1 MTSQKD
7 SGILPQRLRPGRQ
20 ILVILSL
27 LVAAASLASLGLY
40 RTPPAPRAVLS
51 RANADDPA
59 QIGEGRD
66 LYAAQC
72 AACHGKDLQG
82 EFAWRIPSADGRIKA
97 PPLGPMGHTYEHS
110 DDALK
115 AMIAEGAGVSEFM
128 PRFAGHLSETEI
140 WAVLAYIK
148 STWPLALRIAQAG
161 ANPDKAGMPAEV
173 LSPERVQPETC
184 VNTKRSAGR

>member
-1 MTSQKD
+1 MTLQQDPKIK
-7 SGILPQRLRPGRQ
+7 GQGRCPRRQ
-20 ILVILSL
+20 ILLILSL
-27 LVAAASLASLGLY
+27 LSALIGLISLGLY
-40 RTPPAPRAVLS
+40 RAPASRRAVIS

-59 QIGEGRD
+59 QVGAGRD
-66 LYAAQC
+66 LYAVHC

-82 EFAWRIPSADGRIKA
+82 EFAWRILSADGRIKA

-110 DDALK
+110 DDSLK
-115 AMIAEGAGVSEFM
+115 SMIAKGEGVSEFM
-128 PRFAGHLSETEI
+128 PRFAGRLSETEI

-161 ANPDKAGMPAEV
+161 ANPDKAGMPPEV

-184 VNTKRSAGR
+184 VNTKRSSGQ

>member
-7 SGILPQRLRPGRQ
+7 SGIPLLRRHHSRN
-20 ILVILSL
+20 ILVILGL
-27 LVAAASLASLGLY
+27 LSALTGLASLGLD
-40 RTPPAPRAVLS
+40 RAPPAPRAAIS

-59 QIGEGRD
+59 QIGAGRD
-66 LYAAQC
+66 LFAAQC

-115 AMIAEGAGVSEFM
+115 AMVADGAGVSEFM
-128 PRFAGHLSETEI
+128 PRFAGRLSEAEI